1 MNLNKFKGSNIF
13 IYQFTLDDELDV
25 LSMLPDASVLTLSR
39 SGDIS
44 GELEDDTGGGAGGDT
59 A

>member
-1 MNLNKFKGSNIF
+1 MYLNISKDFIIF
-13 IYQFTLDDELDV
+13 NTQFTLDDELDV

-39 SGDIS
+39 SADIS